1 MIRDLAAVVFD
12 LDDTL
17 HNDTHAYQSAACD
30 VAEAIAAAHGV
41 SAAALFEA
49 YIDHTSQYWRGLSA
63 EHLNT
68 PIADSRYELWSSAL
82 HSVGIDDEATV
93 REAVQRYGERRR
105 AYYTPFPGT
114 LGLLDTL
121 RARGLKLGL
130 ITNGFAE
137 THYEKLEL
145 LGMAASFD
153 AVLCADEV
161 GMVKPDP
168 KIFLHA
174 CELLGVEPSRAAMVG
189 DRYFRDIVGA
199 RNAGLFTIYIDV
211 HSEPIP
217 PDEAP
222 DVRVKGIQEVLA
234 VLLP

>member
-1 MIRDLAAVVFD
+1 MKRDLDAVVFD

-30 VAEAIAAAHGV
+30 VAEEIGAAHNV
-41 SAAALFEA
+41 SAQAVFDA
-49 YIDHTSQYWRGLSA
+49 YIDHTSRYWRALSA

-68 PIADSRYELWSSAL
+68 PIADSRYELWAAAL
-82 HSVGIDDEATV
+82 RSVGIVDDAATK
-93 REAVQRYGERRR
+93 AAAQRYGERRR

-114 LGLLDTL
+114 LDLLGTL

-145 LGMAASFD
+145 LGLAASFD
-153 AVLCADEV
+153 AVVCADEV

-174 CELLGVEPSRAAMVG
+174 CELLGTQPSRAAMVG

-217 PDEAP
+217 PNEKP
-222 DVRVKGIQEVLA
+222 DVRVKGIQEVLG

>member
-1 MIRDLAAVVFD
+1 MIDDLGAVVFD

-30 VAEAIAAAHGV
+30 VAEELGAAHNV
-41 SAAALFEA
+41 CAEAIFEA
-49 YIDHTSQYWRGLSA
+49 YIEHTSRYWRALSA

-68 PIADSRYELWSSAL
+68 PIADSRYELWATAL
-82 HSVGIDDEATV
+82 RSVGIDDEATT
-93 REAVQRYGERRR
+93 RKAAQRYGERRR
-105 AYYTPFPGT
+105 SYYTPFPGT
-114 LGLLDTL
+114 LELLAAL
-121 RARGLKLGL
+121 RKRDMKLGL
-130 ITNGFAE
+130 VTNGFAE

-145 LGMAASFD
+145 LGLAAAFD
-153 AVLCADEV
+153 AVVCADEV

-174 CELLGVEPSRAAMVG
+174 CELLATPPSRSAMVG

-199 RNAGLFTIYIDV
+199 RDAGLFTIYIDV

-217 PDEAP
+217 ANESP
-222 DVRVKGIQEVLA
+222 DVRVKGIEEVLA

>member
-1 MIRDLAAVVFD
+1 MIRDLGAVVFD

-30 VAEAIAAAHGV
+30 VAEEIGKAHNV
-41 SAAALFEA
+41 SAQTIFDS
-49 YIDHTSQYWRGLSA
+49 YIEHTSRYWRALSA

-68 PIADSRYELWSSAL
+68 PIADSRYELWAAAL
-82 HSVGIDDEATV
+82 RSVGIDDDATTQAAA
-93 REAVQRYGERRR
+93 RRYGERRR
-105 AYYTPFPGT
+105 SYYTPFPGT
-114 LGLLDTL
+114 LELLDAL
-121 RARGLKLGL
+121 HERGLKLGL

-145 LGMAASFD
+145 LGLGASFD
-153 AVLCADEV
+153 AVICADEV

-174 CELLGVEPSRAAMVG
+174 CELLATPPSRSVMVG

-199 RNAGLFTIYIDV
+199 RSAGLFTVYIDV

-217 PDEAP
+217 PNEAP
-222 DVRVKGIQEVLA
+222 DVRVKGIQEVLK

>member
-1 MIRDLAAVVFD
+1 MIRDLGAVVFD

-30 VAEAIAAAHGV
+30 VAEEIGAAHGV
-41 SAAALFEA
+41 SAKAIFES
-49 YIDHTSQYWRGLSA
+49 YIDHTSRYWRALSV

-68 PIADSRYELWSSAL
+68 PIADSRYVLWSAAL
-82 HSVGIDDEATV
+82 RSVGIDDDATT
-93 REAVQRYGERRR
+93 RKAAERYGVRRR
-105 AYYTPFPGT
+105 SYYTPFPGT
-114 LGLLDTL
+114 LELLAAL
-121 RARGLKLGL
+121 RQHGLKLGL

-145 LGMAASFD
+145 LGLGAEFD

-174 CELLGVEPSRAAMVG
+174 CELLATSPSRAAMVG

-211 HSEPIP
+211 HSETIP
-217 PDEAP
+217 ADESPDI
-222 DVRVKGIQEVLA
+222 RVKGIQEVLA